1 MRFARGFSG
10 MMLVVAA
17 VGLLYTRMPTSFLP
31 NEDQGYLI
39 VNVQLPPGATVERTT
54 AVMQQV
60 EGFFLLFLGGQFF
73 RRGQVFVEEFAV
85 RHLFMAPPKL
95 VACAASCQKGA

>member
-1 MRFARGFSG
+1 VFKRTAKGYEGQVAR
-10 MMLVVAA
+10 MLPKAGRWMLAFGVIVAVVGWTY
-17 VGLLYTRMPTSFLP
+17 VRLPSSFLP

-60 EGFFLLFLGGQFF
+60 EGFFSKQPEVD
-73 RRGQVFVEEFAV
+73 QV
-85 RHLFMAPPKL
+85 
-95 VACAASCQKGA
+95 VA